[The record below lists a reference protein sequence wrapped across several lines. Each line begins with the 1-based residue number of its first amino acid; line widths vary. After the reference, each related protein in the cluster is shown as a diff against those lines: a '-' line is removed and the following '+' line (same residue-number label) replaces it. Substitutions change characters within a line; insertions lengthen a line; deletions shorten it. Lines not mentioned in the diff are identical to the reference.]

1 RRTSRRSSSTPCAT
15 ASPVSSWRTRV
26 GSLVRTRTSSPS
38 RRYRISTSSSAVV
51 SSRGVPM
58 RMMRPSRIT
67 ASRGR
72 VEARRR
78 LVEEHEVGVADER
91 DAEVEAPLLTA
102 RERLDPRVALLV
114 EADERDHL
122 VDVPGLGV
130 VAGEHRV
137 RLVDRE
143 ARPQL
148 RVLQHDADP
157 LAELRAGPLRVV
169 PQHAHV
175 AGVPVAVALEDLDRR
190 RLPGAVRPEQAEHL
204 ALVDLEVDAA
214 YRLVLAVRL
223 PQAADL
229 DRVHR
234 SRRVCAQGGN
244 AGSGRPP
251 RVATARLQSGW
262 WPTTTT
268 HSPCS
273 AATAR
278 MSSGVA
284 PGASR
289 SSTCGSPRPSAA
301 AVSRARSS
309 GLETTASA
317 ANPSARSWAP
327 TRRACSCPAAVSV
340 RVSSGV
346 PGAASACRT
355 IRTRIG
361 GQDNPAMASYGGP
374 AAAAGTFAITAALAC
389 DGGGFDQVTWTR
401 MLVVVAGCALA
412 AVFLLGSVQVGRDG
426 AVAVGGLTALTAWTA
441 ASWLWSESP
450 PRALVEAQRVA
461 LYAAV
466 VLLVAAVRPP
476 VRWVA
481 AGVACA
487 CAFVAV
493 WNLVTRVRGV
503 DDPGTTGAQAA
514 PVGYANSLGL
524 VCVVGLVLLPMLPR
538 IGLVLLVPL
547 AVDLALQRSSG
558 AIAALAAGL
567 LAFAFVG
574 YPRARRAVVVL

>member
-1 RRTSRRSSSTPCAT
+1 EVDLLERRTPNLQTLELDALRHRVAGQLVEDARRL
-15 ASPVSSWRTRV
+15 ASPHEDVLAVPPVPDLDLQLGRRQLARRTDADDAAVAHHRDAV
-26 GSLVRTRTSSPS
+26 GELLGLVEVV
-38 RRYRISTSSSAVV
+38 RRQQHRLAELAQRADHLP
-51 SSRGVPM
+51 RG
-58 RMMRPSRIT
+58 

-327 TRRACSCPAAVSV
+327 PRRACSCPAAVSV

-346 PGAASACRT
+346 PGAASA
-355 IRTRIG
+355 
-361 GQDNPAMASYGGP
+361 
-374 AAAAGTFAITAALAC
+374 
-389 DGGGFDQVTWTR
+389 
-401 MLVVVAGCALA
+401 
-412 AVFLLGSVQVGRDG
+412 
-426 AVAVGGLTALTAWTA
+426 
-441 ASWLWSESP
+441 
-450 PRALVEAQRVA
+450 
-461 LYAAV
+461 
-466 VLLVAAVRPP
+466 
-476 VRWVA
+476 
-481 AGVACA
+481 
-487 CAFVAV
+487 
-493 WNLVTRVRGV
+493 
-503 DDPGTTGAQAA
+503 
-514 PVGYANSLGL
+514 
-524 VCVVGLVLLPMLPR
+524 
-538 IGLVLLVPL
+538 
-547 AVDLALQRSSG
+547 
-558 AIAALAAGL
+558 
-567 LAFAFVG
+567 
-574 YPRARRAVVVL
+574 